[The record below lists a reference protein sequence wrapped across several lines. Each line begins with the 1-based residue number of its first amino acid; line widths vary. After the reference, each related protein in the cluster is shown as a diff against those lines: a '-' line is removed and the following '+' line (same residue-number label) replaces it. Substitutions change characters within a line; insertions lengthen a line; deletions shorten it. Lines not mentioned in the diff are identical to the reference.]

1 MFRSIAQATSRHVMN
16 AELVGYLSRMP
27 VAIALLVGLC
37 LFCYLPGVVLLPP
50 VDRTEVIFAE
60 TVREMVARAAWLDP
74 RYGDTV
80 HQYHPVGAYWA
91 QGLAASLFGS
101 DLARNISVYRIPSL
115 VAVTLATLA
124 LFWLSL
130 PVVGVLPA
138 LLAAAL
144 FAVCPLTVLVAHLA
158 IADGPALLFAVVAML
173 ALMRIYVGREEDQ
186 RAPCDIRLGLLLWA
200 AVGLG
205 MLVNAL
211 QIPIMIG
218 IVAAALS
225 IADRDV
231 SWLKRTRPEWGL
243 PLALGLAAPWLVV
256 RAAQDGVPY
265 AGLDTW
271 ALLDALSGSQ
281 NMKHRA
287 FPGTFVLALLLGF
300 LPGLAVLPDALKK
313 LWDERAGKL
322 AKFLLAWIVVTIV
335 FLEVFSAKPGTYAV
349 QSIFPALA
357 LAVAMLGGQRDLEVR
372 SLRWSMIP
380 PPILGVALLLALL
393 VPPYAFSRELP
404 GPLAVALCAGVVV
417 LAAAAGRAEFVRVWL
432 VLSIATFGL
441 YAATMVGVVLPSV
454 KLIWPTRQIAT
465 VAAACDARPV
475 WVVGFREPSTV
486 FSLKADRRDRNAMP
500 ADPRTLHVVESRS
513 RAWHDAEMGKLGV
526 KPVELGCV
534 EGYNTMRGCPLTFTI
549 FARDPQQNNCR
560 LAPQYA
566 CSNVKTQLRPSSK
579 ACD

>member
-1 MFRSIAQATSRHVMN
+1 MN
-16 AELVGYLSRMP
+16 AELAAYVSRTP
-27 VAIALLVGLC
+27 IAIALLTGIC

-80 HQYHPVGAYWA
+80 NQYHPVGAYWA
-91 QGLAASLFGS
+91 QGVAASLFGS
-101 DLARNISVYRIPSL
+101 DLAQSISVYRIPSL
-115 VAVTLATLA
+115 VGVTLATLA
-124 LFWLSL
+124 LYWLSL
-130 PVVGVLPA
+130 PVVGALPA
-138 LLAAAL
+138 FLAAAL

-158 IADGPALLFAVVAML
+158 IADGLALMFAVVAML
-173 ALMRIYVGREEDQ
+173 ALMRIYIGQEDDQ

-211 QIPIMIG
+211 QIPVMIG
-218 IVAAALS
+218 LVAAALS
-225 IADRDV
+225 IMDRDV
-231 SWLKRTRPEWGL
+231 SWLRRTRPEWGL

-265 AGLDTW
+265 AGLDAW

-287 FPGTFVLALLLGF
+287 LPGTFVLALLLGF
-300 LPGLAVLPDALKK
+300 LPGLAVLPDAMKK
-313 LWDERAGKL
+313 LWDERAGKR
-322 AKFLLAWIVVTIV
+322 ARFFLAWIVVTIA
-335 FLEVFSAKPGTYAV
+335 FLEIFSAKPGTYAV
-349 QSIFPALA
+349 QSVFPALA
-357 LAVAMLGGQRDLEVR
+357 LVVAMLAGQVDLEVR
-372 SLRWSMIP
+372 SLRWSMIL
-380 PPILGVALLLALL
+380 PPILGMALLLVFL

-404 GPLAVALCAGVVV
+404 GPLAAILCVGVVV

-432 VLSIATFGL
+432 VLSITTFGL
-441 YAATMVGVVLPSV
+441 YAATMVGAVLPSV

-465 VAAACDARPV
+465 AAAACDARPV

-486 FSLKADRRDRNAMP
+486 FSLGADRRDLTAMP
-500 ADPRTLHVVESRS
+500 ADPRTLHFVESRS
-513 RAWHDAEMGKLGV
+513 RGWYEVAMVKLGER
-526 KPVELGCV
+526 PVELGCV

-549 FARDPQQNNCR
+549 FARDPQQKNCS
-560 LAPQYA
+560 LPPQYA
-566 CSNVKTQLRPSSK
+566 CSNVKSQVRPSSRD
-579 ACD
+579 CD